1 MVERL
6 GSFAW
11 KLYSASWM
19 LPLKPYM
26 NIAVVSL
33 PLLGLFWFT
42 VTMEKKKEMK
52 IKMKQM
58 LIAADW
64 FLHLFL
70 RDSIEVWF
78 YCVDLKHEAGS
89 RKQLAISILL
99 TARQLH

>member
-42 VTMEKKKEMK
+42 VTMEKKKKRNENK
-52 IKMKQM
+52 NETN
-58 LIAADW
+58 AN
-64 FLHLFL
+64 
-70 RDSIEVWF
+70 
-78 YCVDLKHEAGS
+78 CS
-89 RKQLAISILL
+89 RLVSASFSE
-99 TARQLH
+99 RQH

>member
-1 MVERL
+1 
-6 GSFAW
+6 
-11 KLYSASWM
+11 
-19 LPLKPYM
+19 
-26 NIAVVSL
+26 
-33 PLLGLFWFT
+33 
-42 VTMEKKKEMK
+42 MK